1 MNGDSEE
8 LFKQSYR
15 QIAVRANII
24 THDEVANLDL
34 VHRWLSDETNGRFTL
49 ILDNVDEDKTFT
61 TVREPDK
68 KALREYLPIAA
79 HGAIVLTSRNS
90 IAARN
95 LIENDSI
102 LTVEN
107 MNMANSLE
115 LLQTKISINNQKEA
129 GELVKALDCLPLA
142 ISHAG
147 SLIRARKATL
157 TVKKYLEMFKD
168 EKTCLKLLSEK
179 ALKDSRRGARSSHT
193 VLATWQ
199 ISFDAIREEDQQAA
213 NLLSLM
219 SMMDNSSIP
228 RYLLTDQR
236 TSDFD
241 LDLDA
246 RLELLISYSLVS
258 LKSDNTYKM
267 HRLVQRSAI
276 QWLEQQQKLRQQQ
289 ALAVTRVS
297 NAFPAPWTG
306 DRLRCRDMR
315 AHVDKIVKYDVELE
329 ARIYLIQNFA
339 HYLRWLG
346 QYTYAANSLE
356 KAQDIGLAK
365 LTDAHRLMTRGLT
378 LQGYLLLE
386 QKKLTEAKSAL
397 CKALEQY
404 QRLDVEHG
412 QDVDSL
418 MDSLMAR
425 SLFCEL
431 LTRIDRPGEAEEL
444 VRPILASGE
453 KLYGSSDVRV
463 LNIRLLVG
471 RIKTC
476 RGLYDDVI
484 ADLRK
489 ALVITEESHGSYN
502 EISGELKLGLA
513 VALCKQGE
521 DAGCLKA
528 IDLSRNVLIMWR
540 ETFGPD
546 SQPSIY
552 ASSVLAGALFQRG
565 EYAET
570 IRVQVDTLVLAK
582 KILEPGNQA
591 IIRAGADL
599 AATLQKL
606 TGKAEHEIPK
616 QDILKAH
623 RLLNDTEH
631 EAGHN
636 MV

>member
-1 MNGDSEE
+1 MNGNSEE

-15 QIAVRANII
+15 QIAAQANLI
-24 THDEVANLDL
+24 THDETANLDL

-61 TVREPDK
+61 TVRESDK
-68 KALREYLPIAA
+68 KALREYLPSAA
-79 HGAIVLTSRNS
+79 HGAIIISSRNS

-95 LIENDSI
+95 LMENDTI
-102 LTVEN
+102 HTVES

-129 GELVKALDCLPLA
+129 EELVKALDSLPLA

-147 SLIRARKATL
+147 SLIRVRKATL

-168 EKTCLKLLSEK
+168 EKTRLKLLNEK
-179 ALKDSRRGARSSHT
+179 TLKDSRRDARSSRT

-199 ISFDAIREEDQQAA
+199 ISFDAIREEDQQPAD
-213 NLLSLM
+213 LLSLM
-219 SMMDNSSIP
+219 SMMDNSSIH
-228 RYLLTDQR
+228 RYLLTDQH

-241 LDLDA
+241 LDE

-258 LKSDNTYKM
+258 LKADNMYKM
-267 HRLVQRSAI
+267 HRLVQMSAV

-289 ALAVTRVS
+289 ALAVIRVF

-306 DRLRCRDMR
+306 HRLRCREMR
-315 AHVDKIVKYDVELE
+315 AHVDKIVEYDVEPE

-346 QYTYAANSLE
+346 QHTQAADSLE
-356 KAQDIGLAK
+356 KTQDIGLVK
-365 LTDAHRLMTRGLT
+365 LADGHRLMARGLAI
-378 LQGYLLLE
+378 QGFLLFE
-386 QKKLTEAKSAL
+386 QKKLVQAESAL
-397 CKALEQY
+397 RAALKQY

-418 MDSLMAR
+418 MAT

-431 LTRIDRPGEAEEL
+431 LMRTDRPNKAEEL
-444 VRPILASGE
+444 IRPVLVSAE
-453 KLYGSSDVRV
+453 KLYGSSDPRV
-463 LNIRLLVG
+463 LYVRTLVG
-471 RIKTC
+471 RIQTF
-476 RGLYDDVI
+476 RGLYDDTIV
-484 ADLRK
+484 DLRE
-489 ALVITEESHGSYN
+489 ALAVAERSNGSYY
-502 EISGELKLGLA
+502 EVSGELKLGLA
-513 VALCKQGE
+513 VALCKQGK
-521 DAGCLKA
+521 DAGCLEA
-528 IDLSRNVLIMWR
+528 IDLSRNALAIGK
-540 ETFGPD
+540 EIFGPD
-546 SQPSIY
+546 NPSTIY
-552 ASSVLAGALFQRG
+552 ASSVLASALFQRG
-565 EYAET
+565 DYADT
-570 IRVQVDTLVLAK
+570 IQIQIDMLVLAK
-582 KILEPGNQA
+582 KTLEPGSQA

-616 QDILKAH
+616 EDILKAH

-631 EAGHN
+631 EIQT
-636 MV
+636 